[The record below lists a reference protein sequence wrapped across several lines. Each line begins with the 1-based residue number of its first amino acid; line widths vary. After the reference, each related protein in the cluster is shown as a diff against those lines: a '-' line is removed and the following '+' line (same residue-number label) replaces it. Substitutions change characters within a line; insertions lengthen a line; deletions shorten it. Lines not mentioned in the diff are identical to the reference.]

1 MADALAV
8 VLVVDDAPAN
18 IHLLSGILKG
28 HYKVKAAT
36 NGAKALQIARKAPR
50 PDMILLDVMMPEIDG
65 YEVCRRLKE
74 DPQTSGIP
82 VIFVSGNIDD
92 TERHTGVE
100 LGAADYVGK
109 PVDPERLLAS
119 IESHLKRSA
128 RLPKLHG
135 I

>member
-8 VLVVDDAPAN
+8 VLVVDDTPAN

-28 HYKVKAAT
+28 RYKVKAAT
-36 NGAKALQIARKAPR
+36 SGAKALQIARKAPP
-50 PDMILLDVMMPEIDG
+50 PDMILLDVMMPEMDG

-82 VIFVSGNIDD
+82 VIFVSGNLDGA
-92 TERHTGVE
+92 EREKGLE
-100 LGAADYVGK
+100 LEAADYVGK

-119 IESHLKRSA
+119 IEAHL
-128 RLPKLHG
+128 
-135 I
+135 